1 MSAAPAP
8 VVILISGR
16 GSNLRA
22 ILDEAADAPSLARGP
37 RLGPIGETRAGRLPI
52 EIRAVISNNPEAEG
66 LQHARAAGVLT
77 EIVNHRD
84 YTDRT
89 QFDAVLMQAIDRHA
103 PRLVILAG
111 FMRILGD
118 AFIRHYAGRLLN
130 IHPSLLPAFKG
141 IDTHAR
147 ALAAGAAQHGASVH
161 FVTNDLDGG
170 PVIVQASVP
179 VRTGDTADTLAARVL
194 HEEHRILPLAI
205 RWFVEKRLS
214 VCNGQVLLDG
224 EVRPEQGLVAGVG
237 KQAETS
243 Q

>member
-1 MSAAPAP
+1 MSTAPVP

-16 GSNLRA
+16 GSNLQA
-22 ILDEAADAPSLARGP
+22 MLA
-37 RLGPIGETRAGRLPI
+37 ETRTGKLPI
-52 EIRAVISNNPEAEG
+52 EIRAVISNNPAAEG
-66 LQHARAAGVLT
+66 LQRARAAGVPA
-77 EIVNHRD
+77 EIIDHRD
-84 YTDRT
+84 YVERSL
-89 QFDAVLMQAIDRHA
+89 FDAALMRAIDRHA

-111 FMRILGD
+111 FMRILGE

-179 VRTGDTADTLAARVL
+179 VRAGDTIDTLAARVL

-205 RWFVEKRLS
+205 RWFVEQRLS
-214 VCNGQVLLDG
+214 IRNGQVLLDG
-224 EVRPEQGLVAGVG
+224 KVRPEQGLVAAPG
-237 KQAETS
+237 KQLEAG